1 MKRRCRRF
9 LSTFLVSIV
18 LLGMLVSAIPLYPAA
33 QADTL
38 TIQAGYFG
46 LPFVTKAQYSVSD
59 MEAIGVSNALYTMNS
74 NGGFLAYAEAE
85 GVLIADLLENAGI
98 SVSQINY
105 VNFKASDGHNASK
118 NYYLSTLLAE
128 KYAFPTVSQ
137 YYSKQDGVTDTD
149 AVWESAVV
157 VPGMLAIQDNYGRV
171 SDFSEYREGEIE
183 LNSTHRFRLMLGQ
196 DYPGQTVASDS
207 IYDINMVMVTYE
219 GSPSLHAASEMEVK
233 VGENQ
238 TLEVSVDSADQA
250 ISQMIT
256 EGLTYSSSDSSVV
269 KVDSDGKLIPV
280 GKGEAEITIR
290 YQATDIDA
298 SDLTTTVKIVVGEDE
313 NNEGGGE
320 GSGMGTGTGTGSGSG
335 SEGNAGSGSGS
346 GDDVGNSNKGD
357 QDGSGTGTGG
367 EGGSGGETG
376 NGGEGGQG
384 GETGNEG
391 EGTPGAE
398 TGKEDED
405 DSGSE
410 GKDDPGTETGKK
422 TEEHQ
427 KDDSQNPNRTEVG
440 SEKNDQD
447 SDHDSLL
454 ASVTKDPS
462 QAQKDALSDLEK
474 EKSKQ
479 KVENSRNTQKPEGE
493 TSKILKVRRVKM
505 AGSSVDS
512 QASSGSQ
519 NGAEGAQEGGSVA
532 LSISFNNHV
541 ALLTAAGLALLLFLS
556 GGVSMYRRY
565 QKEIER

>member
-1 MKRRCRRF
+1 MKRRCRRIC
-9 LSTFLVSIV
+9 SAFLVGIV
-18 LLGMLVSAIPLYPAA
+18 LLGMLISAIPLYPAA

-59 MEAIGVSNALYTMNS
+59 MESIGVSNALYTMNS

-85 GVLIADLLENAGI
+85 GVLIADLLENAGV
-98 SVSQINY
+98 SLSQINY

-118 NYYLSTLLAE
+118 NYYLSALLTE

-137 YYSKQDGVTDTD
+137 YYSKQDGVTNADT
-149 AVWESAVV
+149 VWESAVV
-157 VPGMLAIQDNYGRV
+157 VPGMLAIRDNYGRV

-207 IYDINMVMVTYE
+207 IYDINTVMVTYE
-219 GSPSLHAASEMEVK
+219 GSPSIHAASEMEVK

-238 TLEVSVDSADQA
+238 TLEVSVDSADQE

-256 EGLTYSSSDSSVV
+256 EGLIYSSSDSSVI

-320 GSGMGTGTGTGSGSG
+320 GSGTGTGTGTGSGSG
-335 SEGNAGSGSGS
+335 SEGNAGTGSS
-346 GDDVGNSNKGD
+346 DDTGNDNKGD

-367 EGGSGGETG
+367 EGGSGGQTG
-376 NGGEGGQG
+376 NGSENGPG
-384 GETGNEG
+384 GEIGNEG
-391 EGTPGAE
+391 EGIPGAE
-398 TGKEDED
+398 TENEAEGG
-405 DSGSE
+405 SGNLDHTEAES
-410 GKDDPGTETGKK
+410 GTT
-422 TEEHQ
+422 
-427 KDDSQNPNRTEVG
+427 
-440 SEKNDQD
+440 EKNDRD
-447 SDHDSLL
+447 SDTDSLL
-454 ASVTKDPS
+454 ASVTKDLS
-462 QAQKDALSDLEK
+462 HAQKDAVSDPKK
-474 EKSKQ
+474 EKSNQ
-479 KVENSRNTQKPEGE
+479 KVENRINFQKKEGKA
-493 TSKILKVRRVKM
+493 SKTLQVRRVKM
-505 AGSSVDS
+505 VGSSVAS

-519 NGAEGAQEGGSVA
+519 SGAEGGQKGGSAA
-532 LSISFNNHV
+532 LSISFENHV
-541 ALLTAAGLALLLFLS
+541 ALLTAAGLALLLFFS
-556 GGVSMYRRY
+556 GGVSMYRKY